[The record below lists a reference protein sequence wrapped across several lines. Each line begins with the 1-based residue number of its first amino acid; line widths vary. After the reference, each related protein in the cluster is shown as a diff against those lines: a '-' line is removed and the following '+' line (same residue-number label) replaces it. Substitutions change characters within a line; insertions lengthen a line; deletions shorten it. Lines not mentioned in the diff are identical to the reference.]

1 MTREKKRKEKSAQ
14 HANTDTGTVLV
25 SCRAQIST
33 GLSKICSSNKDI
45 CVSIVYILCM
55 CIYMCIELV
64 KVLIRWL
71 EVFH

>member
-45 CVSIVYILCM
+45 CVSIVYRISQGAN
-55 CIYMCIELV
+55 
-64 KVLIRWL
+64 
-71 EVFH
+71 